1 MWKISS
7 GSITYTD
14 TEVTGKDRHTWEGGF
29 NGSVTLT
36 LVNGEWQASY
46 NGDHP
51 YTPDFQVSVNEMGY
65 ITLAIAVDGH
75 TFRRSGYGSVHLSES
90 WEDGAPDPGEYASG
104 TPDYEIY
111 EGVQWQKRSL
121 SVTISAA
128 REGDLSAG
136 GDE

>member
-1 MWKISS
+1 M
-7 GSITYTD
+7 
-14 TEVTGKDRHTWEGGF
+14 TGKDRHTWEGGF

-51 YTPDFQVSVNEMGY
+51 HTPDFQVSVNERGY

-75 TFRRSGYGSVHLSES
+75 TFRRSGYGAVHLSES
-90 WEDGAPDPGEYASG
+90 WEDGAPDPAEADPEH
-104 TPDYEIY
+104 PDDIY
-111 EGVQWQKRSL
+111 TGYQWQKRSL

-136 GDE
+136 GNE